1 VSNGLGLVKG
11 ANNRT
16 DEKYIELVRTRKQ
29 HSEREF
35 QSYYNRIPDW
45 YRLTRGIYVGKFAA
59 FRNNVHIP
67 FIYSVIQSD
76 VARKVQT
83 SFGAWPIV
91 GFEGYPPEEVANAKR
106 NELLVSAQMKDCRS
120 FPKATD
126 FFMCADM
133 YGVGISRHGWKKQV
147 KKEQYRVPY
156 EISPG
161 VTSVHTATVDVT
173 RFEGPDWTVVDPL
186 DFFPQPG
193 FKYIEDMGWVVQR
206 YYLDLDDIRE
216 MEKPDDQ
223 GNLGY
228 FDVGTA
234 DALDTVPMQGGAE
247 SEMAQRVSIYRTW
260 GDYNA
265 RREEKFAK
273 PVEIW
278 EMWGNVPSEMA
289 PEGVRG
295 RCIAIGNGR
304 KLMKNRPNPYWHGQ
318 LPYSCY
324 QVGDP
329 HYFHGVGKCELMA
342 KMQAV
347 SNRLINHKLD
357 GLDLVISPM
366 WVMNGQAN
374 VNNQNMTTSP
384 GKIIQ
389 TDGPADESTIRAI
402 SPDMQGLGAADQGIE
417 QMWRFMQQSS
427 GIVEDTVSGLPSS
440 GRQTAREF
448 QGRQENVMTRL
459 MLEARTAEEQWLEP
473 LANMFRALNR
483 QYLPVPRMV
492 NMLGSMATVNPVTG
506 LPLPAENVPVD
517 HADLWPDYKAR
528 AVGATQMMG
537 KGNMQQNMMQM
548 LQAVSTNPVLMQMIS
563 WSAFA
568 RQMFDAFGLKNVNEL
583 LVQQLPAINQVADQT
598 GQSPQGVAGAM
609 SNPSQMD
616 PQMLQNMLQT
626 PLQQLQQRGVL
637 GGSQ

>member
-1 VSNGLGLVKG
+1 MAIAEPGKTDSTVRDQKL
-11 ANNRT
+11 T
-16 DEKYIELVRTRKQ
+16 DERLIELARTRKQ
-29 HSEREF
+29 HSEREH
-35 QSYYNRIPDW
+35 QSYFSRVPDW
-45 YRLTRGIYVGKFAA
+45 YRLTRGIYTGKFAA

-83 SFGAWPIV
+83 SFGSWPIV

-106 NELLVSAQMKDCRS
+106 NEILVSAQMKDCRS
-120 FPKATD
+120 YPKACD
-126 FFMCADM
+126 FFMSADM
-133 YGVGISRHGWKKQV
+133 YGVGISRHGWKKTV
-147 KKEQYRVPY
+147 RKEQYRVPY
-156 EISPG
+156 EIAPG
-161 VTSVHTATVDVT
+161 VTSVHTATMDVT
-173 RFEGPDWTVVDPL
+173 KFEGPDWSVVDPL

-193 FKYIEDMGWVVQR
+193 FKYIEDMGWCVQR

-216 MEKPDDQ
+216 MEKDDAD
-223 GNLGY
+223 GSPGY
-228 FDVGTA
+228 FDKGTA
-234 DALDTVPMQGGAE
+234 AKLDSAPIQSGAE

-265 RREEKFAK
+265 RRDEKFAK

-278 EMWGNVPSEMA
+278 EMWGLVPSEFA
-289 PEGVRG
+289 PDGVRM
-295 RCIAIGNGR
+295 RCVAVGNGR
-304 KLMKNRPNPYWHGQ
+304 TLMKNRPNPYWHGQ
-318 LPYSCY
+318 KPFSVY

-357 GLDLVISPM
+357 GMDLVISPM
-366 WVMNGQAN
+366 YVMNGQVN
-374 VNNQNMTTSP
+374 VNNQSMTTSP

-389 TDGPADESTIRAI
+389 VDGPADESTIRAL
-402 SPDMQGLGAADQGIE
+402 SPDMRGLQFADQGIE
-417 QMWRFMQQSS
+417 QMWRFMQTGS
-427 GIVEDTVSGLPSS
+427 GIAEDTVQGMGGS
-440 GRQTAREF
+440 GRQTAREY

-459 MLEARTAEEQWLEP
+459 MLESRLAEEQWLEP
-473 LANMFRALNR
+473 LANVFRALNR

-492 NMLGSMATVNPVTG
+492 NMLGTLATINPVTG
-506 LPLPAENVPVD
+506 LPLPAENVPID

-537 KGNMQQNMMQM
+537 KGNLQQNMIQM
-548 LQAVSTNPVLMQMIS
+548 LQAVSTNPVLMQMVS

-583 LVQQLPAINQVADQT
+583 LVQQLPAINQVADSM
-598 GQSPQGVAGAM
+598 GQSPGAVAGEM
-609 SNPSQMD
+609 SSPNEMD
-616 PQMLQNMLQT
+616 PQMLEKMLSA
-626 PLQQLQQRGVL
+626 PLSAG
-637 GGSQ
+637 GGS